1 MAIIKDSDG
10 TIRDANWPPADS
22 VMLNDIRDQKLED
35 AKDAYQ
41 AFKDANGGLKSHSVV
56 DVLFDGR
63 VRKINN
69 STNEIEIFNADGSPY
84 VAPTP
89 EPASPSF

>member
-41 AFKDANGGLKSHSVV
+41 AFKDANGGLKSTSVV

-69 STNEIEIFNADGSPY
+69 STNEIEIYNADGSPY
-84 VAPTP
+84 VASAP
-89 EPASPSF
+89 EPTGPSF

>member
-41 AFKDANGGLKSHSVV
+41 AFKAANGGLKSTSVV

-69 STNEIEIFNADGSPY
+69 STGEIEVYNADGTAY
-84 VAPTP
+84 VPPAP
-89 EPASPSF
+89 EPSGHSF